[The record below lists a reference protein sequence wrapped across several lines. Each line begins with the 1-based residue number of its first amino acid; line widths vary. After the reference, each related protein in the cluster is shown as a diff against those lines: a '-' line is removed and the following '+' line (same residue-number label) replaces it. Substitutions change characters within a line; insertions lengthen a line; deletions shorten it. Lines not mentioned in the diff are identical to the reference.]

1 MQGFHSCGVPQ
12 TPFCSA
18 LEEKTSLG
26 IIAKGKD
33 LGLGLGQSPCLAL
46 PSVDLLGKM
55 YMSGQIGVFVSALSI
70 LVMLS
75 CLFLLKTVV
84 ALGSVASRL
93 TVGEREFGG
102 ECPADPL
109 PCEELCDGDT
119 SCPQGHKCCSTGC
132 GHACF
137 GDIKGGMSALWG
149 RNPWVLLGSQSW
161 LGREPSVIVFSFCLW
176 EEVKILILPVLI
188 PCPASS
194 QSNPPPGSRGP
205 CMAGGGK

>member
-12 TPFCSA
+12 IPFCSA

-46 PSVDLLGKM
+46 PSVDVLGKM
-55 YMSGQIGVFVSALSI
+55 YMSGRIGVFVSALSI
-70 LVMLS
+70 IVMLS
-75 CLFLLKTVV
+75 CLFLLKTIV
-84 ALGSVASRL
+84 ALGSTASRV
-93 TVGEREFGG
+93 TVGERDLGG

-119 SCPQGHKCCSTGC
+119 SCPQGQKCCSTGC

-137 GDIKGGMSALWG
+137 GDIKGVRGRKLENPRMGTSCGEWG
-149 RNPWVLLGSQSW
+149 FLVVVVRRLRIAVAS
-161 LGREPSVIVFSFCLW
+161 
-176 EEVKILILPVLI
+176 LIAEYRL
-188 PCPASS
+188 
-194 QSNPPPGSRGP
+194 
-205 CMAGGGK
+205 

>member
-55 YMSGQIGVFVSALSI
+55 YMSGRIGVFVSALSI

-137 GDIKGGMSALWG
+137 GDIKGEA
-149 RNPWVLLGSQSW
+149 
-161 LGREPSVIVFSFCLW
+161 
-176 EEVKILILPVLI
+176 PVL
-188 PCPASS
+188 SS
-194 QSNPPPGSRGP
+194 IWCVLSVEGACPGSRERLLSWGLWHP
-205 CMAGGGK
+205 RALSLPSSLFLFLLLP

>member
-1 MQGFHSCGVPQ
+1 MQRFHSCGVPQ
-12 TPFCSA
+12 IPFCSA

-46 PSVDLLGKM
+46 PSVDVLGKM
-55 YMSGQIGVFVSALSI
+55 YMSGRIGVFVSALSI
-70 LVMLS
+70 IVMLS

-84 ALGSVASRL
+84 ALESTASKV
-93 TVGEREFGG
+93 TVGERELGG

-119 SCPQGHKCCSTGC
+119 SCPQGQKCCSTGC

-137 GDIKGGMSALWG
+137 GDIKGGWG
-149 RNPWVLLGSQSW
+149 GDCPKVLVGLCIVNCMVDANCQAGEKCCKSGC
-161 LGREPSVIVFSFCLW
+161 GRFCVPPSPIA
-176 EEVKILILPVLI
+176 
-188 PCPASS
+188 PA
-194 QSNPPPGSRGP
+194 GP
-205 CMAGGGK
+205 ERHLDH